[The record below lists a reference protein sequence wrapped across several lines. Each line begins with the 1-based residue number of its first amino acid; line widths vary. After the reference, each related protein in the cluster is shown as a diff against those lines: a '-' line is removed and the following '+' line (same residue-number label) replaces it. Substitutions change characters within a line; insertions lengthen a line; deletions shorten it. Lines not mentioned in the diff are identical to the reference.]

1 MAVMIAISGVALAQ
15 AVVVRRNVN
24 LRSDPSTSI
33 KPIML
38 LTPSALLMLLT
49 PDKQDGFYRVRTSDG
64 LEGWVWAK
72 NVTLNNAPPPS
83 TRLGPPEIY
92 PNSTRTPGF
101 VNPDITQDNIA
112 DNLCNPTWSTKTIR
126 PPLPTQIR
134 SS

>member
-1 MAVMIAISGVALAQ
+1 MRTLLFLRFALSMAVMIAISGVALAQ

-101 VNPDITQDNIA
+101 ANPDIT
-112 DNLCNPTWSTKTIR
+112 
-126 PPLPTQIR
+126 
-134 SS
+134 